1 MIVPR
6 RPTFQLIA
14 LFDLLIIVVFAQYL
28 DVQDSSARQAAESDR
43 KVAAIESER
52 NVARSRIDELTAAV
66 TRSEQSVRTLRDEL
80 AAAKGRADAA
90 MTGFDSA
97 TDLIA
102 RWLGAQQKDVL
113 KQLASASEKE
123 RAAAANRLAVVVD
136 GGSREAARHV
146 LTWGEMEKRVDLW
159 QLHILETGVIR
170 FSAPTRSHQF
180 RAETA
185 ERFEEEMVRILRT
198 LPDTKPLVL
207 LLLSWEDVDLKTR
220 NQTVRGLE
228 RATQRLRDET
238 DRRSR
243 FELGLLGF
251 LPESSV
257 QDPEQ

>member
-1 MIVPR
+1 MISPR
-6 RPTFQLIA
+6 RPSFQLIS

-43 KVAAIESER
+43 KVAAVESDLDAAR
-52 NVARSRIDELTAAV
+52 NRVGELAEAV
-66 TRSEQSVRTLRDEL
+66 MRSEQALKTVAEEL
-80 AAAKGRADAA
+80 AAAKVRADAA

-102 RWLGAQQKDVL
+102 RWLGAQQRDVL

-123 RAAAANRLAVVVD
+123 RAAAANRLATVVA
-136 GGSREAARHV
+136 GGGKEAARHV

-159 QLHILETGVIR
+159 QLHITEMGVIR
-170 FSAPTRSHQF
+170 FTAPTRSDQF
-180 RAETA
+180 RAETS

-207 LLLSWEDVDLKTR
+207 LLLSWDDVDLKTR

-228 RATQRLRDET
+228 QATQRLRDET

-251 LPESSV
+251 LPESSG
-257 QDPEQ
+257 DKTEP